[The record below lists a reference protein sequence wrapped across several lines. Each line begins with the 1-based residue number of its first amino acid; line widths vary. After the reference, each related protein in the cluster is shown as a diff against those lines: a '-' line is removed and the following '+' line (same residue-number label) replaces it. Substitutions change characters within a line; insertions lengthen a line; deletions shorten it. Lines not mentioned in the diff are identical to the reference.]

1 MQETQEM
8 KFQSLGGENTHSSI
22 LAWEIPWAEG
32 MVGYGP
38 WDHKELNMTEWMS
51 IQDRR
56 QGGNKEDWNF

>member
-8 KFQSLGGENTHSSI
+8 KFQSLGGDNTHSSI

-38 WDHKELNMTEWMS
+38 WDHKELNMTE
-51 IQDRR
+51 
-56 QGGNKEDWNF
+56 